1 MIASFLHKLRRLAAD
16 QSGNATIE
24 FVIWFPIYLFLL
36 VAGLEMGSASWR
48 NAALETALDRT
59 ARELR
64 LPSSTPMQHA
74 EIKAAIC
81 DKTVLISNCAENL
94 RLEMVVLDPNN
105 WVDPAAPSCT
115 DTIAPVAPLHKFTNG
130 VSERVV
136 LLRACAQY
144 RPYLPL
150 SSFGQAMTDG
160 NDGWARVTATS
171 AYVQAQ

>member
-1 MIASFLHKLRRLAAD
+1 MIASFLHKLRRLATD
-16 QSGNATIE
+16 QSGNATVE
-24 FVIWFPIYLFLL
+24 FVIWFPVYLFLL
-36 VAGLEMGSASWR
+36 VAG
-48 NAALETALDRT
+48 
-59 ARELR
+59 
-64 LPSSTPMQHA
+64 
-74 EIKAAIC
+74 
-81 DKTVLISNCAENL
+81 
-94 RLEMVVLDPNN
+94 LEMVVLDPNN
-105 WVDPAAPSCT
+105 WVDPAAPTCT
-115 DTIAPVAPLHKFTNG
+115 DTIAPVAPLHRFTNG

>member
-16 QSGNATIE
+16 QSGNATVE

-59 ARELR
+59 TRELR

-115 DTIAPVAPLHKFTNG
+115 DTIAPVAPLHRFTNG
-130 VSERVV
+130 VSER
-136 LLRACAQY
+136 LFCCAPAPNTAPICRLAALA
-144 RPYLPL
+144 RP
-150 SSFGQAMTDG
+150 
-160 NDGWARVTATS
+160 
-171 AYVQAQ
+171 